1 MRIKRVL
8 ITGVLLAVSSAA
20 VGQVPLRST
29 SQNPL
34 YPAQSLAI
42 AGVKLGMAPPEVAI
56 ALTAAGYTRA
66 HQDVGENWDVRISRL
81 IAMERGGVHVPA
93 SGRIVRREEYRRG
106 EEQLEVEYDATP
118 HGAAVASVRY
128 DVGAAMDTARFREA
142 VLARYGTPTRPGDSR
157 IMYCSAG
164 EIACTP
170 LAFPAPAQE
179 PNIVVDVYDHAITLN
194 MGVRRAEERGS
205 LEKAEMERRA
215 PKVKRPNF

>member
-1 MRIKRVL
+1 MRITGLVACVL
-8 ITGVLLAVSSAA
+8 IGLSGGA
-20 VGQVPLRST
+20 VGQPPLRST

-34 YPAQSLAI
+34 YPVQNLAI
-42 AGVKLGMAPPEVAI
+42 AGVKLGMAPPQVAL
-56 ALTAAGYTRA
+56 ALRTAGYTRA
-66 HQDVGENWDVRISRL
+66 RQDLGENWDVRISRL

-93 SGRIVRREEYRRG
+93 SGQIVRREEYRRG

-118 HGAAVASVRY
+118 QGAVVASVRY
-128 DVGAAMDTARFREA
+128 DVGLAMETARFREA

-170 LAFPAPAQE
+170 LAFPAPAQQ
-179 PNIVVDVYDHAITLN
+179 PNIVVEVYDHAITLN
-194 MGVRRAEERGS
+194 MGVRRAEERAA
-205 LEKAEMERRA
+205 LEKAEKDRRA